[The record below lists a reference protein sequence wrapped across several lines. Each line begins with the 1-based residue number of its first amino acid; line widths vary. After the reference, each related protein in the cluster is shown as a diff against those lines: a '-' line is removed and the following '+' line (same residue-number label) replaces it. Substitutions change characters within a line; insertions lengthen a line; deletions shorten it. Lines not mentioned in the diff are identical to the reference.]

1 MHSLAILL
9 AGFSIFTSLPTGAV
23 LWQESRGGTRLAGTG
38 LLLSLAGLQLFNFFY
53 LQYHSPLLHSPAYR
67 LLLFSVAPCFYLYS
81 RPLLLGKDEP
91 GARDLLHFLPP
102 AVAAFLPFQ
111 LALPLSFLVGA
122 VYLGWLARKLYALRE
137 QRPYFRR
144 ELILLGG
151 IFGIALMVTL
161 LGMVLPGQHGQLF
174 FSLYTIA
181 IGLAF
186 LLLSLALALTP
197 GLAARVREAARETYA
212 HSTLEKVDCQGA
224 LRKLDALMSGQQLY
238 RQPDLNLA
246 ELASRLDL
254 SRHQLSELI
263 NTRLG
268 MGFSRYL
275 RELRVK
281 EACRLLLDKPS
292 LSVLSVGLEAG
303 FSSQSAFYDAFREI
317 TGMTP
322 GKYRELH
329 RKPQGPAI

>member
-1 MHSLAILL
+1 MHALAILF
-9 AGFSIFTSLPTGAV
+9 AGFSIFTALPTGAA
-23 LWQESRGGTRLAGTG
+23 LWRGSSNSARLAGTG
-38 LLLSLAGLQLFNFFY
+38 LLFSLAGLQLFNFLY
-53 LQYHSPLLHSPAYR
+53 LQYHSPLLYSPAYR
-67 LLLFSVAPCFYLYS
+67 ILLFSVAPCFYLYS
-81 RPLLLGKDEP
+81 RPLLLGKEEP
-91 GARDLLHFLPP
+91 GARALLHFLPP
-102 AVAAFLPFQ
+102 AVAAFLPFH
-111 LALPLSFLVGA
+111 LALPLSFFIGA
-122 VYLGWLARKLYALRE
+122 AYLGWLARKLYALRE
-137 QRPYFRR
+137 QRPYFRQ
-144 ELILLGG
+144 ELLLLGG

-161 LGMVLPGQHGQLF
+161 LGMVLPRQHEPLF

-186 LLLSLALALTP
+186 LLLSLALALALAP
-197 GLAARVREAARETYA
+197 GLSAKVKEAAQETYA
-212 HSTLEKVDCQGA
+212 HTTLDNVDCGGVLQ
-224 LRKLDALMSGQQLY
+224 KLDALMSGQQLY
-238 RQPDLNLA
+238 RQADLNLA
-246 ELASRLDL
+246 ELASRLNL

-275 RELRVK
+275 REQRVK

-329 RKPQGPAI
+329 RKPPAH

>member
-1 MHSLAILL
+1 MHALAILF
-9 AGFSIFTSLPTGAV
+9 AGFSIFTALPTGAA
-23 LWQESRGGTRLAGTG
+23 LWRGSSGSAHLAGTG
-38 LLLSLAGLQLFNFFY
+38 LLFSLAGLQLFNFLY
-53 LQYHSPLLHSPAYR
+53 LQYHSPLLYSPAYR
-67 LLLFSVAPCFYLYS
+67 ILLFSVAPCFYLYS
-81 RPLLLGKDEP
+81 RPLLLGKEEP
-91 GARDLLHFLPP
+91 GARALLHFLPP
-102 AVAAFLPFQ
+102 AVAAFLPFH
-111 LALPLSFLVGA
+111 LALPLSFLIGA
-122 VYLGWLARKLYALRE
+122 AYLGWLARKLYALRE

-144 ELILLGG
+144 ELLLLGG
-151 IFGIALMVTL
+151 IFGIALVVTL
-161 LGMVLPGQHGQLF
+161 LGMVLPGQHEPLF

-186 LLLSLALALTP
+186 LLLSLALALVP
-197 GLAARVREAARETYA
+197 GLSAKVKEAAQETYA
-212 HSTLEKVDCQGA
+212 HTTLENVDCESLLQ
-224 LRKLDALMSGQQLY
+224 KLDALMSGQQLY
-238 RQPDLNLA
+238 RQADLNLA

-275 RELRVK
+275 REQRVQ
-281 EACRLLLDKPS
+281 EARRLLLDKPS
-292 LSVLSVGLEAG
+292 LPVLSVGLEAG

-329 RKPQGPAI
+329 RKPPAH